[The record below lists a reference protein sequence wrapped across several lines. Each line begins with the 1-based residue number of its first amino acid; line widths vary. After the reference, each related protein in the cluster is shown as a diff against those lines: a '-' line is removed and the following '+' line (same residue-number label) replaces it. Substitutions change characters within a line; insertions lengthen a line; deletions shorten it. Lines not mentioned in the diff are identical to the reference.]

1 VKVVGYAFMALA
13 LLITTKATIYLFTG
27 AEGAGATML
36 VLAACLAAFIGVYL
50 ALTARRATASGAGDA
65 EADPYLPHASGWP
78 FLIGMAALVTANGL
92 AIGMWALVTGAIAL
106 AIALTGYAAQSR
118 RRG

>member
-1 VKVVGYAFMALA
+1 VKVVGYAFVALA
-13 LLITTKATIYLFTG
+13 LVITAKATLYFITSS
-27 AEGAGATML
+27 EGAGTTML
-36 VLAACLAAFIGVYL
+36 TLAACLAAFIGVYL
-50 ALTARRATASGAGDA
+50 ALTARRATASGAEEA

-78 FLIGMAALVTANGL
+78 FFIGVAALVTANGL
-92 AIGMWALVTGAIAL
+92 AIGLWALVTGAIAL